1 MRVLPF
7 FFDRASLQLKL
18 RSKLLARPGLLMR
31 RKIAED
37 IDESGVIDEEWF
49 DDAPA
54 SQVYLNPVHDSEV
67 ERAIHLAEQG
77 DVSFNDAGGAHYS
90 LPQPVPLACVYVTTK
105 ETERMSDH
113 YIIFIWNR
121 NFAQIIEFLRL
132 RLLSAVHSVLLI
144 TEKPLS
150 STQWFLVGRF
160 VGIKVLIGSCSNTQL
175 LIQAGAE
182 RCLGIVVFP
191 QQVEA
196 SALSNAPDVPS
207 GVAESSSILIYNMAK
222 KLKNNIN
229 CFIEVAETRSFGFLT
244 KDHSLFNMFK
254 PGRSVVAKQ
263 KGAKMLRFSR
273 ACRNAF
279 SRAEKESR
287 CSTSSGCAS
296 FEFYLF

>member
-1 MRVLPF
+1 
-7 FFDRASLQLKL
+7 
-18 RSKLLARPGLLMR
+18 MR

-37 IDESGVIDEEWF
+37 VDESGVIDEGEF
-49 DDAPA
+49 EDTV
-54 SQVYLNPVHDSEV
+54 SQIYLNPVHDSEV

-77 DVSFNDAGGAHYS
+77 DVSFNDVGGAHYS

-105 ETERMSDH
+105 ETESMSDH

-191 QQVEA
+191 QQVDA
-196 SALSNAPDVPS
+196 AARSNAPDAKRLDVPS
-207 GVAESSSILIYNMAK
+207 GVAESASILIYNMAK
-222 KLKNNIN
+222 KLKNNID

-244 KDHSLFNMFK
+244 KDYSLFNMFG
-254 PGRSVVAKQ
+254 PGRSVIAKQ
-263 KGAKMLRFSR
+263 NGANMLRFSR

-279 SRAEKESR
+279 SSEKYSR
-287 CSTSSGCAS
+287 CPRQLQELGLPS
-296 FEFYLF
+296 FEFHYSSCVMDAGAAPCSSKTTSTG

>member
-1 MRVLPF
+1 MCFRF
-7 FFDRASLQLKL
+7 FCFYRASSQLKL

-37 IDESGVIDEEWF
+37 ADETGVIDEDEF
-49 DDAPA
+49 DDTPG
-54 SQVYLNPVHDSEV
+54 SQIYLNPVHDSEV
-67 ERAIHLAEQG
+67 ERAIYLAEQG

-182 RCLGIVVFP
+182 HCLGIVVFP

-196 SALSNAPDVPS
+196 STLSTAPDVPS

-254 PGRSVVAKQ
+254 PRRSVIAKQ
-263 KGAKMLRFSR
+263 KGAKMLRFLR

-279 SRAEKESR
+279 SSAEKESR
-287 CSTSSGCAS
+287 CSQ
-296 FEFYLF
+296 